1 VSKVDGQEQ
10 AGDVVQ
16 DGGINSAPSK
26 TTVTTADTG
35 SPPVPNSAAPVPGHA
50 FRARPFCQ
58 PRNHKLIL
66 TKRALLEI
74 YGPNGPGLGETEQ
87 RCLKNVNDWM
97 RKKDRD
103 PVSTATLR
111 RAKQE
116 LRNVSEAPGSS
127 WLI

>member
-1 VSKVDGQEQ
+1 VPKLDGQEQ

-16 DGGINSAPSK
+16 DGEVNSPPL
-26 TTVTTADTG
+26 TETG
-35 SPPVPNSAAPVPGHA
+35 SPPVPNSAAPIPGDA

-66 TKRALLEI
+66 TKMALLEI

-87 RCLKNVNDWM
+87 RCLKKVNDWM

-103 PVSTATLR
+103 PVSTATVG

-116 LRNVSEAPGSS
+116 LRNEN
-127 WLI
+127 